1 MAQVMYATGRRKNS
15 TARVWLVTGNGD
27 FLVNKEELKKYFERG
42 SHVDHIL
49 QPLEVTT
56 STGKYN
62 VKAMV
67 KGGGKTGQ
75 AGAIRLGIA
84 RCLAHA
90 DESMKSVLSKGGFL
104 ERDARMVERKKY
116 GKRKARRSYQFS
128 KR

>member
-15 TARVWLVTGNGD
+15 TARVWIVTGNGG
-27 FLVNKEELKKYFERG
+27 FHVNKEELKKYFERG

-56 STGKYN
+56 STGKYD
-62 VKAMV
+62 VKARV

-116 GKRKARRSYQFS
+116 GRRKARRSYQFS

>member
-1 MAQVMYATGRRKNS
+1 MAQVMYATGRRKNA
-15 TARVWLVTGNGD
+15 TARVWIATGNGD
-27 FLVNKEELKKYFERG
+27 FFVNKKSIKDYFERG
-42 SHVDHIL
+42 THIDHVM

-84 RCLAHA
+84 RCLAGT

-116 GKRKARRSYQFS
+116 GRKKARRSYQFS

>member
-1 MAQVMYATGRRKNS
+1 MYATGRRKNS